1 MGRQQAGF
9 ATRFGRRQHQHPEL
23 GAGGQRGDR
32 RRLSVRGDH
41 SLQLAPQLVH
51 RVQLGRL
58 RRQPDEADIEA
69 LGQCLRLMIGVARR
83 PIGEQ
88 PEGAPTAVPL
98 AQLEEKRARVGS
110 CRSGPR
116 DDDAM
121 RGGQADC
128 PEQHD
133 LRVPP
138 RYQHFRGRADRRPRG
153 TQRWEQSQQ
162 RPIREEDDVARADV
176 CSQATAES
184 PFFCGRWVAR
194 CA

>member
-1 MGRQQAGF
+1 
-9 ATRFGRRQHQHPEL
+9 
-23 GAGGQRGDR
+23 
-32 RRLSVRGDH
+32 
-41 SLQLAPQLVH
+41 
-51 RVQLGRL
+51 
-58 RRQPDEADIEA
+58 
-69 LGQCLRLMIGVARR
+69 MIGVARR

-110 CRSGPR
+110 RRSGPR

-162 RPIREEDDVARADV
+162 RPIR
-176 CSQATAES
+176 
-184 PFFCGRWVAR
+184 
-194 CA
+194 